1 MAASLSG
8 WQEAALVGLA
18 SGMTPEQVR
27 QELLEPPEEVP
38 EPSKKQ
44 HSHAASPRESDVELL
59 ESLRS
64 PAAAMEFAT
73 IEGVD
78 ELRESSRMETS
89 APGGCS
95 CTRRSAASSTVGGTD
110 RSVWAEELE
119 PERPSS
125 SFTGRCLWHG
135 RIREPGSSSR
145 RSQRTS
151 PMSCPRVWSRSTPP
165 CRGRPRWDSQACTSS
180 VLMPWPT
187 LLSGGPEPTSP
198 RQPKASWEPHAPMC
212 PGAPPSGFGA
222 MSSITPDR
230 RYPSG

>member
-1 MAASLSG
+1 RQSRCAKNCSNPPRSCPNHPRSSMATLRALANPTSSYSRAY
-8 WQEAALVGLA
+8 AAPQQPW
-18 SGMTPEQVR
+18 SSPQ
-27 QELLEPPEEVP
+27 
-38 EPSKKQ
+38 SKG
-44 HSHAASPRESDVELL
+44 STSCE
-59 ESLRS
+59 
-64 PAAAMEFAT
+64 
-73 IEGVD
+73 
-78 ELRESSRMETS
+78 ESSRMETS

-95 CTRRSAASSTVGGTD
+95 CTRRSAASSTVGGTG
-110 RSVWAEELE
+110 RSVWAEEPE

-135 RIREPGSSSR
+135 RIREPGSLSR

-165 CRGRPRWDSQACTSS
+165 YHGRPRWDSQVCTSS

-187 LLSGGPEPTSP
+187 LLSGRPEPMSP
-198 RQPKASWEPHAPMC
+198 KPPKASWEPHAPIC

-222 MSSITPDR
+222 MSSTTPDQ